1 MTIETKTAYTT
12 ARDELRAAS
21 AAYYAGEAERMSDY
35 AYDQLWNE
43 VAAAEQAHPE
53 WVEGTPATARVA
65 GGAVAGE
72 VARQQPM
79 LSLDNTYT
87 SEELTAW
94 LDRVTKQAPSAR
106 FVVEPKLDGNA
117 LSLTY
122 RDGELVLVTT
132 RGSGDA
138 GEDVT
143 AIDYL
148 ISNVGHSGVQWA
160 DGTLFNA
167 ELRGEAIFTR
177 DQFTEANRLRV
188 ANGKEPFQNPRNGL
202 AGTIS
207 GGANREYDTPF
218 IFVCYQAIVHERPDL
233 DSLDYPALMAEVAR
247 AGFQVS
253 APSAPA
259 LDDAQVAEYTVPVL
273 TAAEVPAAVDLFEQV
288 RHNLNVV
295 TDGAVVKVAAT
306 ADRAILGSSSRAPRW
321 AIAYKFPPEQVSST
335 LEEVIWQV
343 GRTGVITPRAR
354 IAPVFVGGTTIEYAT
369 LHNPND
375 IERKGFL
382 LGDTVLVQRAGE
394 VIPRLEAPVVAAR
407 TGAETPIVPPAACPR
422 CGGELDRSQQRWRC
436 LKGRQCGLAEA
447 IAYAVSRDALDIEG
461 LGKVQVGKL
470 VESGAVTKVSDIFLL
485 TAGDLISRGGVAPAN
500 APKIMEQIAK
510 ATHATPARVI
520 TALGIRGTGRSMS
533 RRLARQFGTLDGVA
547 MASIEELAQVDKIGP
562 IKAALIREELDEL
575 SDVVGFLGVH
585 GIGNT
590 PEQYLVTPGG
600 SPVGTYTLD
609 SPNSL
614 IRPVAALAGMTVVV
628 TGSMKGALAGKSRNE
643 VNELIEN
650 LGGKSSGS
658 VSKNTSLLVV
668 GEGAGSKLAKAT
680 ELGVPVLTEDEFAAK
695 YLIA

>member
-1 MTIETKTAYTT
+1 MTIDTKATYIE
-12 ARDELRAAS
+12 ARGELQAAS

-43 VAAAEQAHPE
+43 VAAAEAAHPE

-65 GGAVAGE
+65 GGAVSGE
-72 VARQQPM
+72 VSRQQPM

-87 SEELTAW
+87 ADELTAW
-94 LDRVTKQAPSAR
+94 LDRVTKQVPGAR

-122 RDGELVLVTT
+122 RDGQLVLATT

-138 GEDVT
+138 GEDVSH
-143 AIDYL
+143 IDYL
-148 ISNVGHSGVQWA
+148 ISNVSHTGVMWP
-160 DGTLFNA
+160 DGTPFTA

-188 ANGKEPFQNPRNGL
+188 AHGKEPFANPRNGL

-218 IFVCYQAIVHERPDL
+218 IFVCYQAIPTDRPDL
-233 DSLDYPALMAEVAR
+233 DSLDYTDLMAQAAH

-253 APSAPA
+253 APSDTNA
-259 LDDAQVAEYTVPVL
+259 AEPSIPIL
-273 TAAEVPAAVDLFEQV
+273 TAAQVPAAVDLFEQV
-288 RHNLNVV
+288 RHELNVA
-295 TDGAVVKVAAT
+295 TDGAVVKVVST
-306 ADRAILGSSSRAPRW
+306 ADRVVLGASSRAPRW

-407 TGAETPIVPPAACPR
+407 TGAETPIVPPAVCPR

-485 TAGDLISRGGVAPAN
+485 TAGDLMSRGGVPQAN

-510 ATHATPARVI
+510 ATKASPARVI
-520 TALGIRGTGRSMS
+520 TALGIRGTGRSMA
-533 RRLARQFGTLDGVA
+533 RRLARKFGTLDGVA
-547 MASIEELAQVDKIGP
+547 MASIDELAQVDKIGP

-590 PEQYLVTPGG
+590 PEEYLITPGG
-600 SPVGTYTLD
+600 SPAGTYNLD
-609 SPNSL
+609 TPNSL
-614 IRPVAALAGMTVVV
+614 MRRVPTLEGMTVVV
-628 TGSMKGALAGKSRNE
+628 TGSMNGALAGKSRNE
-643 VNELIEN
+643 VNELVES

-680 ELGVPVLTEDEFAAK
+680 ELGVPVLTEDEFATK